1 MSNKFYSK
9 EEIRFLEE
17 NIDKFGSEICAS
29 KLGRTERSV
38 IMACYRKIG
47 HCKFV
52 CDASLEEIE
61 ELEFK
66 NDFNFLDINFET
78 AKKPKELAYFLGY
91 FWADG
96 YIRKDKCLVM
106 EIAKEDGD
114 DIDKILS
121 EIADFTIYE
130 RERAGRKPQKTFFY
144 KDHKNE
150 IPDRLI
156 SMGKYSKSLE
166 SHKKIIEYIPDLYIN
181 YFFRGLIDGDGNLYT
196 SPLNSKHH
204 CTQITI
210 AGRSGQDWD
219 YIIEFVKNK
228 YGLSFKSQNRSYN
241 EYKSSVIR
249 ATDKTKIVEFLEKIY
264 NEDDGI
270 YLTRKYN
277 KIKGLIKSCEI

>member
-1 MSNKFYSK
+1 MKNKFYNEK
-9 EEIRFLEE
+9 EITFLKE
-17 NIDKFGSEICAS
+17 NIDKFGAEICAK
-29 KLGRTERSV
+29 KLGRTEKSV
-38 IMACYRKIG
+38 TSMCYRKIG

-52 CDASLEEIE
+52 CNASSEEIE
-61 ELEFK
+61 NLEFE

-78 AKKPKELAYFLGY
+78 TKKPKELAYFLGY

-106 EIAKEDGD
+106 EITKEDGD

-144 KDHKNE
+144 NDHKNE
-150 IPDRLI
+150 IPDKLI
-156 SMGKYSKSLE
+156 SMGKYPKSLE
-166 SHKKIIEYIPDLYIN
+166 SHEKIINYIPEPYIN

-196 SPLNSKHH
+196 SPLISKHH
-204 CTQITI
+204 NTQITI
-210 AGRSGQDWD
+210 AGRSGQDWN

-228 YGLSFKSQNRSYN
+228 YGLSFKSQNRSHN
-241 EYKSSVIR
+241 EYKSSAIR
-249 ATDKTKIVEFLEKIY
+249 ATDKAKIVKFLEKIY

-277 KIKGLIKSCEI
+277 KIKELIKKE